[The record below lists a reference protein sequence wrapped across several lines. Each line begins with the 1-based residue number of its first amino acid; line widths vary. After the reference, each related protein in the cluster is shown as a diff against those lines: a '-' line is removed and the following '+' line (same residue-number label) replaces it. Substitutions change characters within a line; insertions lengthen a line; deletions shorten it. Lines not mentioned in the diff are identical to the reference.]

1 MKRRTGIFFL
11 MIFLLWAKEGGAQE
25 VIVKLGTLAPPGSP
39 WHDVLREM
47 GNQWQRISQ
56 GRVEVRIF
64 PGGVAG
70 DEPDMLRKL
79 RVGQLNAVAVTSGWL
94 GSIEPALQ
102 ALQIPLAVSS
112 YEELDYV
119 RDHLAGRFE
128 ALMEKKGYVVLNWAD
143 AGWVVFFAKRPVTRV
158 AEMQSMKLF
167 AWAGNPKSLA
177 LWREAGFHPVPLA
190 TTDIM
195 LSLQS
200 GLIDA
205 FNATAIA
212 ALSFQW
218 FSLAPYMID
227 LRWAPLVGATA
238 VTKKAW
244 EEIPAE
250 IRPAF
255 KKAAHEAGD
264 RVRGEIRKLEQQAIQ
279 AMTKRGLKVVRVPSE
294 VMGEWRQ
301 VAEKAYP
308 RLQNDLVPPEYFKEV
323 FRLRDEYRAK
333 RTSLPSVNR

>member
-1 MKRRTGIFFL
+1 MKKRAATFFL
-11 MIFLLWAKEGGAQE
+11 VLFFLWVREGGAGE
-25 VIVKLGTLAPPGSP
+25 VVIKLGTLAPPGSP

-47 GNQWQRISQ
+47 GDKWQKISR
-56 GRVEVRIF
+56 GKVEVRIF

-79 RVGQLNAVAVTSGWL
+79 RVGQLNAVAATSGWL
-94 GSIEPALQ
+94 GSVEPALH

-119 RDHLAGRFE
+119 RDRLAGRLE
-128 ALMEKKGYVVLNWAD
+128 ALMEKRGYVILNWAD
-143 AGWVVFFAKRPVTRV
+143 AGWVVFFANKPVTRV

-167 AWAGNPKSLA
+167 AWAGSPQSLS
-177 LWREAGFHPVPLA
+177 LWKDAGFHPVPLA
-190 TTDIM
+190 STDIM

-200 GLIDA
+200 GLINA

-212 ALSFQW
+212 AVSFQW
-218 FSLAPYMID
+218 FTLAPYMID

-244 EEIPAE
+244 EEIPPGM
-250 IRPAF
+250 RPAF
-255 KKAAHEAGD
+255 KEVAREAGEQ
-264 RVRGEIRKLEQQAIQ
+264 VRGEIRKLEQQAIQ
-279 AMTKRGLKVVRVPSE
+279 AMTKRGLKVVHIPPE
-294 VMGEWRQ
+294 FMGEWQQ
-301 VAEKAYP
+301 VAERSYP
-308 RLQNDLVPPEYFKEV
+308 RLQKEMVPPEYFKEV

-333 RTSLPSVNR
+333 RASLPSANR